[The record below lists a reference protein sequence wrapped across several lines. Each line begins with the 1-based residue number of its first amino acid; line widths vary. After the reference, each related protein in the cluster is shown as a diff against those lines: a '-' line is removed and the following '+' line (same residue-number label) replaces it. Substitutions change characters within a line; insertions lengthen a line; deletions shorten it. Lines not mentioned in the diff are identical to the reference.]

1 MGRKPVFVR
10 QGDPDTIPAVWILAR
25 NLKAAMEAANGGEG
39 ISQNGLAAKSK
50 VAQTGIGY
58 MLNPDARLPRANGKR
73 SSPTLQAIEQVAHAL
88 GLEAWQLLHPN
99 PAEAPLSDSQRKL
112 FDQLKGNM
120 AWLRGPAPAKVK
132 G

>member
-1 MGRKPVFVR
+1 MARKPVFVR
-10 QGDPDTIPAVWILAR
+10 QGDPETIPAVWILAR

-39 ISQNGLAAKSK
+39 ISQNALAAKSK

-58 MLNPDARLPRANGKR
+58 MLNPEAASRERAASAPPPPWR
-73 SSPTLQAIEQVAHAL
+73 AIEKVAHAL

-99 PAEAPLSDSQRKL
+99 PAEAPLSDRQRRL

-120 AWLRGPAPAKVK
+120 AWLGAPATAKPVK
-132 G
+132 